1 MSFKEQRIQEINSLA
16 ETKFLS
22 LYDIKYKNK
31 IGKIKSWTVASRK
44 NLEALKQQHFNGKKE
59 KTDAV
64 VIFAVHKESKKL
76 VLIKQFRVPVNN
88 FMYEL
93 PAGLIDGEEKIE
105 EALRRELKEE
115 TGLTLLEIDSSKKL
129 LPVYASG
136 GMTDESMAIMFCVCE
151 GVPSIDYLEEDEDLE
166 IKLVSQEEAAE
177 LLKQDIKIDAKA
189 YLALHLFAMVGE
201 KSVNL
206 Y

>member
-31 IGKIKSWTVASRK
+31 VGKVKNWTVASRK
-44 NLEALKQQHFNGKKE
+44 NLESLKEQHFHGKKE
-59 KTDAV
+59 KIDAV

-88 FMYEL
+88 YMYEL

-115 TGLTLLEIDSSKKL
+115 TGLTLLEIDRTKKL

-136 GMTDESMAIMFCVCE
+136 GMTDESMAIMFCTCE
-151 GVPSIDYLEEDEDLE
+151 GISSTDYLEEDEDLE

-177 LLKQDIKIDAKA
+177 LLEQDIKIDAKA
-189 YLALHLFAMVGE
+189 YLALQLFAMVGE
-201 KSVNL
+201 KIVNL
-206 Y
+206 